1 MSTII
6 DFTKFGGY
14 RLEQPT
20 LKMMQESYF
29 LFLKALVGHLGV
41 PDVGNFIISGCT
53 ISGEN
58 ITEGVLFIN
67 GHVCAFENTP
77 GTMASKIIKVVTT
90 QNLEFENG
98 TSPLIFTTY
107 TTAIN
112 DGGTPLS
119 EFVRIPSPFNLPTGI
134 VIDPNY
140 VATENNFSDA
150 WVELLMSIQYGAEK
164 NVQSDFDITNPD
176 ADGFIKNKPTILKVL
191 RVGHILIADITGTDN
206 ITVNFPS
213 VGTTN
218 YFVIPSFRLND
229 GSTSWQDTLTF
240 VSTYGF
246 LTATSFNLFI
256 RENSTPYQNL
266 RMDYVIIQI
275 PS

>member
-134 VIDPNY
+134 VIDENY
-140 VATENNFSDA
+140 VHTDSNFTA
-150 WVELLMSIQYGAEK
+150 EEKTKLEEIEEGAEV
-164 NVQSDFDITNPD
+164 NVQADWNVTNPGLD
-176 ADGFIKNKPTILKVL
+176 SYIKNKPLILKVL

-213 VGTTN
+213 VGTVN
-218 YFVIPSFRLND
+218 YFVLPTFRLND

-240 VSTYGF
+240 FSTYGF
-246 LTATSFNLFI
+246 ITETSFNLFI
-256 RENSTPYQNL
+256 RETSTPYQNL